1 MPAPD
6 EPRPADLKDSVQRQF
21 GAAAENY
28 AQASFVHRQ
37 GPDLEALVERVAG
50 ARAANAL
57 DVGCGAGHTAHA
69 LAGHVDRVIAADLT
83 EPMLEQT
90 RQGAE
95 ALGLENV
102 GTRRAD
108 AEALPF
114 EDASFDLV
122 ACRLC
127 AHHFG
132 DPAKAMR
139 EAWRV
144 LRPGGRFFLIDIV
157 APEDPT
163 ADSFLQAFEVV
174 RDPSHV
180 RDHSVS
186 QWQTMLAA
194 AGFEP
199 PRIDRWPM
207 PQHFETWAARI
218 GATPTAIAALVEMFA
233 AAPAEVRAHFQ
244 VEGSP
249 IESFAL
255 ENALFE
261 TRRPV

>member
-1 MPAPD
+1 MPSP
-6 EPRPADLKDSVQRQF
+6 PSHDLKTSVQQQF
-21 GAAAENY
+21 GASAENY

-37 GPDLEALVERVAG
+37 GPDLETLVERVIDVDG
-50 ARAANAL
+50 LHAL

-69 LAGHVDRVIAADLT
+69 LAPHFERVVAADLT

-90 RQGAE
+90 RQGAD

-102 GTRRAD
+102 ETHRAD

-114 EDASFDLV
+114 DDGEFDVV

-132 DPAKAMR
+132 APERAVA

-157 APEDPT
+157 APDDHT

-180 RDHSVS
+180 RDHSVD
-186 QWQTMLAA
+186 QWTAMLID
-194 AGFEP
+194 AGFAP
-199 PRIDRWPM
+199 PRVDRWAM
-207 PQHFETWAARI
+207 PQTFDAWTTRI
-218 GATPTAIAALVEMFA
+218 GASEAATRALVEMFH
-233 AAPAEVRAHFQ
+233 AAPSEVRAVFE
-244 VEGSP
+244 VEGRP
-249 IESFAL
+249 VESFAL
-255 ENALFE
+255 ENALFDT
-261 TRRPV
+261 TRLD